1 VLDEGLN
8 VVVLL
13 QRRDFDFS
21 HVVLIYGISSDGK
34 HFKIKDSAQNPITE
48 IPINRLTYYQSLVL
62 EQDEDYFKA
71 KPGMGFNLS
80 ENDLKNRLF
89 SNLKKKNSSLEID
102 FDQTDEWMIH
112 DTGYS
117 LRFNKTNNDNSKEN
131 SIENTDEILNENLH
145 GDSTENSDENLT
157 ESSDENSIENST
169 ENPDEKWPPKKTRKC
184 LFM

>member
-21 HVVLIYGISSDGK
+21 HVVLIYGISSDGIN
-34 HFKIKDSAQNPITE
+34 FKIKDSAQNPITE
-48 IPINRLTYYQSLVL
+48 IPINRLTYYQSCVL
-62 EQDEDYFKA
+62 EESE
-71 KPGMGFNLS
+71 GFNLS

-89 SNLKKKNSSLEID
+89 SNLKKKNSSLDID

-117 LRFNKTNNDNSKEN
+117 LRFNNINNEHSSK
-131 SIENTDEILNENLH
+131 
-145 GDSTENSDENLT
+145 NSDENLVDD
-157 ESSDENSIENST
+157 SSYANSIENSKNIT
-169 ENPDEKWPPKKTRKC
+169 KIKKSKNMCTIS
-184 LFM
+184 